1 MQRKLLLPFPAKPI
15 LSTFLARLE
24 ALYAQI
30 DEAYQAAAVRCGFV
44 CSGCDENCCLTR
56 FHHHTLLEFFH
67 LREGFR
73 QLPMSEQQSAKR
85 RAQTVLKV
93 YEAAKKNE
101 APPRTMCPLNVE
113 QRCRLYGYRPMI
125 CRMHGIPHVLHP
137 AGRPPIYGPGCA
149 AFSESCT
156 NPTAA
161 VFDRT
166 PFYRSMAALEKEM
179 RSAAGFTGKTKMT
192 VAEMILCFCEH
203 EP

>member
-1 MQRKLLLPFPAKPI
+1 
-15 LSTFLARLE
+15 
-24 ALYAQI
+24 LYSQI
-30 DEAYQAAAVRCGFV
+30 DEAYQAAAARCGFI
-44 CSGCDENCCLTR
+44 CIGCDENCCLTR

-73 QLPMSEQQSAKR
+73 QLPMPEQRSAKR
-85 RAQTVLKV
+85 RAAAVIEA
-93 YEAAKKNE
+93 YETASQNE

-125 CRMHGIPHVLHP
+125 CRMHGIPHVLH
-137 AGRPPIYGPGCA
+137 ATGRPPIYGHGCA
-149 AFSESCT
+149 AFTESCP

-179 RSAAGFTGKTKMT
+179 RSAAGFAGKMKMT